1 MTDRTGTCTRETNET
16 KVSVTINLDGTG
28 QASIATG
35 NGMLDHLL
43 SQLARHGHIDLN
55 IQAKG
60 DWLQTGWHHT
70 VEDTAVALGRAFHEA
85 IGEGTG
91 ITRMGHA
98 IVPLDEALVRV
109 ALDISGRGYGA
120 IELGIGDALV
130 GDLPGDLVRHFLL
143 SFATEAK
150 VNLHVTVLEG
160 VNAHH
165 KAEAAFKA
173 FARAMRDAVAIDA
186 RAGAQ
191 VPSTKGTISG

>member
-1 MTDRTGTCTRETNET
+1 MAERTGTCTRDTNET
-16 KVSVTINLDGTG
+16 QVAVTLNLDGSG
-28 QASIATG
+28 VANIATG

-43 SQLARHGHIDLN
+43 SQVSRHGLVDLD
-55 IQAKG
+55 IQTKG
-60 DWLQTGWHHT
+60 DWIQTGWHHT
-70 VEDTAVALGRAFHEA
+70 VEDTAVALGRAFHDA
-85 IGEGTG
+85 IGDGAG

-98 IVPLDEALVRV
+98 IVPLDEALARV

-120 IELGIGDALV
+120 IEMGIGDALV

-143 SFATEAK
+143 SFAVEAK

-191 VPSTKGTISG
+191 VPSTKGSIAG